1 MYNSFKVV
9 LISSLAL
16 GLSACSSLPGNKQ
29 EQGAVIGGASGAA
42 VGAAV
47 AKNNRGLGAIIGG
60 AVGAAGGYVIGKNSD
75 KIMGHDGEDA
85 RRAEENS
92 QNNPA
97 TPAAARA
104 ATSADINHD
113 GFVTLDEVVALKDG
127 GLSDSQI
134 IDRLRVT
141 GQVFN
146 LTEEQRRYLL
156 DRGVSQNVIDQLPS
170 LNQSIRDQAPAPSDR
185 VISNPR

>member
-1 MYNSFKVV
+1 MDMYNSFKAV

-97 TPAAARA
+97 TPA
-104 ATSADINHD
+104 
-113 GFVTLDEVVALKDG
+113 
-127 GLSDSQI
+127 
-134 IDRLRVT
+134 
-141 GQVFN
+141 
-146 LTEEQRRYLL
+146 
-156 DRGVSQNVIDQLPS
+156 
-170 LNQSIRDQAPAPSDR
+170 
-185 VISNPR
+185 